1 MSVEIKEHTYAVLTR
16 DLPEDGLRRD
26 DVGVVV
32 DIHRDAIGKAVGYTL
47 ETFTID
53 GESVAVV
60 SVGADAV
67 RPTTATDVTTA
78 RQVAAE

>member
-1 MSVEIKEHTYAVLTR
+1 MRGEIKEHSYAVLTE
-16 DLPEDGLRRD
+16 DVPEEGLRRD

-32 DIHRDAIGKAVGYTL
+32 DVHRDASGAVAGYTL
-47 ETFTID
+47 ETFTIE

-60 SVGADAV
+60 SVAAAAV
-67 RPTTATDVTTA
+67 RPANAGDVTTV

>member
-1 MSVEIKEHTYAVLTR
+1 MSAEIKEHSYAVLTR
-16 DLPEDGLRRD
+16 DVPEEGLRRG

-32 DIHRDAIGKAVGYTL
+32 DIHREADGKVVGYTL
-47 ETFTID
+47 ETFTIE

-60 SVGADAV
+60 SVLAEAV
-67 RPTTATDVTTA
+67 RPTTAADVTTA

>member
-1 MSVEIKEHTYAVLTR
+1 MSAEVKEHAYAVLTR
-16 DLPEDGLRRD
+16 DLPDEGLRRD

-32 DIHRDAIGKAVGYTL
+32 DVHRDGAGVVVGYTL

-60 SVGADAV
+60 AAPADAV
-67 RPTTATDVTTA
+67 RPTTSADVTAA
-78 RQVAAE
+78 RPVAAE